1 MRIIYQ
7 AEMNCNSKLRH
18 WHIWIV
24 TQETDWARAALKGQ
38 IIASWNKENIGYRG
52 GIHTS
57 PNWQIETIG

>member
-7 AEMNCNSKLRH
+7 AEMNCDSKLRH

-24 TQETDWARAALKGQ
+24 TQETDRFGVSLKGQ
-38 IIASWNKENIGYRG
+38 VIASWHKENIGYRG

-57 PNWQIETIG
+57 NDWQIETIG